1 LVNLSRGNF
10 LSIDRQAYNQYIS
23 ASMPKSLLI
32 VESPTKARTLQ
43 KYLGSEVKV
52 MSCKGHIKDLPPNE
66 LGVDLEKDFQPK
78 YVTILG
84 KAKVIQELKKAAA
97 DTPDIYLGPDP
108 DREGEAIAW
117 HIAEALGEQN
127 HRFHRVLFLELTPRA
142 VKEALAHPVAL
153 NRPRYDS
160 QQARRV
166 LDRLVGYQISP
177 LLWQKVKTGLSAGRV
192 QSVALRLVC
201 DRERAIMAFVPQE
214 YWTLDACLEG
224 AEPPVFT
231 AHLVKHKNK
240 NLKPRNVA
248 EVERILA
255 ALEAAAFK
263 VAGIEKKPQ
272 RRHPAPPF
280 ITSSLQMEANRKLR
294 FSPKKTMRLAQR
306 LYEGLELGQEGPV
319 GLITYMRTDSTRVSG
334 EALDAV
340 REFIGQSYGGDYL
353 PQAPNRYKS
362 PKGAQ
367 EAHEAIRPTGVS
379 RRPQEVK
386 PFLSKDELA
395 LYDLIWR
402 RFVASQMTPAVYQL
416 TTVDIAA
423 GDYLF
428 RATASVLQFPGFT
441 ALYQESREGEEAE
454 KFDKLPPLTT
464 GQLLKLRDFDPQ
476 QHFTK
481 PPPRFTEA
489 SLIKELEVQGIG
501 RPSTYATI
509 LTNLQDRLYVLKEK
523 AALRPTE
530 MGLVVSDL
538 LVENFPDI
546 MDPRF
551 TAGLE
556 TDLDRVAEGQVP
568 WQEVMKDFYGSFA
581 QELEAAKGQMRRV
594 KSVPTGLQCPEC
606 GTELVVR
613 WGKNGEFLGCSKY
626 PKCGFTGDFTRDPQG
641 RIMLLGT
648 EPAAGAAPTPAGQPP
663 KPGAA
668 REQRPATGLKCPT
681 CGKDLVV
688 RRGRRGEFLG
698 CTGYPKC
705 KWTSNFTRDP
715 QGNLV
720 PVEREPEATD
730 FPCPREGCG
739 GLLKKKR
746 SRHGF
751 FFGCSNYPKC
761 QFTLNQAPL
770 EQPCP
775 QCQFSWLTKKGKKI
789 LCPRDECDYQETA
802 Q

>member
-1 LVNLSRGNF
+1 
-10 LSIDRQAYNQYIS
+10 
-23 ASMPKSLLI
+23 M
-32 VESPTKARTLQ
+32 
-43 KYLGSEVKV
+43 
-52 MSCKGHIKDLPPNE
+52 
-66 LGVDLEKDFQPK
+66 
-78 YVTILG
+78 
-84 KAKVIQELKKAAA
+84 
-97 DTPDIYLGPDP
+97 
-108 DREGEAIAW
+108 
-117 HIAEALGEQN
+117 
-127 HRFHRVLFLELTPRA
+127 LFLELTPRA
-142 VKEALAHPVAL
+142 IKEALAHPVAL

-160 QQARRV
+160 QQARRI

-214 YWTLDACLEG
+214 YWTLDACLE
-224 AEPPVFT
+224 AEKPPAFL
-231 AHLVKHKNK
+231 AHLVKHQNK
-240 NLKPRNVA
+240 NLKPGSVS
-248 EVERILA
+248 EVERL
-255 ALEAAAFK
+255 LESLDAAAFK
-263 VAGIEKKPQ
+263 VAKIDQKPQ

-294 FSPKKTMRLAQR
+294 FSPKKTMSLAQR
-306 LYEGLELGQEGPV
+306 LYEGVELGPEGPV
-319 GLITYMRTDSTRVSG
+319 GLITYMRTDSTRISG
-334 EALDAV
+334 EALEAV
-340 REFIGQSYGGDYL
+340 RAFIQQTHGGDYL
-353 PQAPNRYKS
+353 PQAPNRYRS

-367 EAHEAIRPTGVS
+367 EAHEAVRPTAVT

-416 TTVDIAA
+416 TTVDVAA

-428 RATASVLQFPGFT
+428 RATAQVLQFPGFT
-441 ALYQESREGEEAE
+441 ALYQESREGEEPE
-454 KFDKLPPLTT
+454 KFGKLPPLEA
-464 GQLLKLRDFDPQ
+464 GQVLRLRDFDPQ

-509 LTNLQDRLYVLKEK
+509 LANLQDRLYVLKEK

-546 MDPRF
+546 MDPKF

-556 TDLDRVAEGQVP
+556 TELDRIAEGRVP
-568 WQEVMKDFYGSFA
+568 WQETMRDFYGSFA
-581 QELEAAKGQMRRV
+581 RDLEAAKGRMRRV
-594 KSVPTGLQCPEC
+594 KSVPTGLACPDC
-606 GTELVVR
+606 GADLVVR
-613 WGKNGEFLGCSKY
+613 WGKNGEFVGCSKY
-626 PKCGFTGDFTRDPQG
+626 PKCGFTGDFTRDSQG
-641 RIMLLGT
+641 RIMLAGT
-648 EPAAGAAPTPAGQPP
+648 EPAAVPAPAGESAQTQAP
-663 KPGAA
+663 
-668 REQRPATGLKCPT
+668 REKRRATGIKCPI
-681 CGKDLVV
+681 CGKDVVV
-688 RRGRRGEFLG
+688 RRGRMGEFLG

-705 KWTSNFTRDP
+705 KWTANFTRDS
-715 QGNLV
+715 QGNLA
-720 PVEREPEATD
+720 PVDREPEAMD

-739 GLLKKKR
+739 GRLQKKR

-751 FFGCSNYPKC
+751 FFGCNNYPKC
-761 QFTLNQAPL
+761 QFTLNQAPQ

-775 QCQFSWLTKKGKKI
+775 NCEFPWLTKKGKKI
-789 LCPRDECDYQETA
+789 LCPRDECAYQETA
-802 Q
+802 KADAQSSGK